1 MRVFLMSKGRVA
13 LKKKKLPLA
22 GGAVKA
28 QKMFAETGKSA
39 LYSMLKPKTP
49 QKYISFN

>member
-1 MRVFLMSKGRVA
+1 MRVFLMSKGRVT
-13 LKKKKLPLA
+13 KKKKTHSLT

-28 QKMFAETGKSA
+28 TQFFSENGKSA

>member
-1 MRVFLMSKGRVA
+1 MRLFLLSKSRVT
-13 LKKKKLPLA
+13 KKKPRSVIH
-22 GGAVKA
+22 GGASKA
-28 QKMFAETGKSA
+28 TQLFAERGKSA